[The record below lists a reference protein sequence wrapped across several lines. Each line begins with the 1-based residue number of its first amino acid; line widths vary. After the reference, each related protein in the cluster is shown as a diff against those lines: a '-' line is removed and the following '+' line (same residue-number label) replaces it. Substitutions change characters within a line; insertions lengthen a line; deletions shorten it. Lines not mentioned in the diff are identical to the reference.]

1 MHEIE
6 LKFQVSP
13 AQRGAVDAA
22 VVGRTGRT
30 GRTAAMRTRTRLQA
44 AYHDTPERTLAQAG
58 LALRM
63 RREGRRWVQ
72 TLKGATDDGMTRL
85 EHNVPRGSTAAMPP
99 IDVALHAGTPAGAAL
114 QACLANTPAPA
125 LTEVYRTD
133 VLRRTR
139 ALRTPHGRV
148 ELALDTGRINAGE
161 RHAVVL
167 ELEIELLTGSP
178 RAVLDT
184 ARAWLPRFGLWLDVR
199 SKAER
204 GDLLAR
210 GLTIAPARPAADV
223 KLAPQMTAAMARQ
236 TVLRS
241 CADQILANASQVAS
255 GEHASEHVH
264 QLRVGLRRL
273 RSALQL
279 FEPAAGDAELTEAAA
294 VLFRRL
300 GAARDLVVID
310 AEFGAELRAAMH
322 SAGVTPEPIAAVDSG
337 EPSPTEVLRAI
348 ESQMLLLGLLAATQT
363 SAIDEAG
370 AADAAEPAAPLHEQ
384 LAKRLSRWHR
394 QLIGDAKRFTEL
406 DDASRH
412 QLRKRA
418 KRLRYASE
426 FCGALFEPRALRRYL
441 KRLRAL
447 QERLGALSDVLM
459 AMQSFAQQRER
470 DPAALFALGWL
481 AARREVLIAA
491 AAPELKA
498 FAKVER
504 FWKRG

>member
-22 VVGRTGRT
+22 VVGRA
-30 GRTAAMRTRTRLQA
+30 GRTAATRTRLQA

-63 RREGRRWVQ
+63 RREDRRWVQ

-85 EHNVPRGSTAAMPP
+85 EHNVPRGSTAPPPP
-99 IDVALHAGTPAGAAL
+99 IDMALHAGTPAGAAL
-114 QACLANTPAPA
+114 QACLASGQVPT

-148 ELALDTGRINAGE
+148 ELAFDTGRITAGE
-161 RHAVVL
+161 RHIAVL
-167 ELEIELLTGSP
+167 ELEIELLAGTP

-184 ARAWLPRFGLWLDVR
+184 ARTWLPRFGLWLDVR

-210 GLTIAPARPAADV
+210 GETIAPARLAASV
-223 KLAPQMTAAMARQ
+223 RLAPEMSLAMARRA
-236 TVLRS
+236 VLRS
-241 CADQILANASQVAS
+241 CADQILANASQIAS

-279 FEPAAGDAELTEAAA
+279 FEPVAADAALAEAAA

-300 GAARDLVVID
+300 GAARDQVVID

-322 SAGVTPEPIAAVDSG
+322 NAGVTPEPVTAVASN
-337 EPSPTEVLRAI
+337 EPSPTEVVRAT
-348 ESQMLLLGLLAATQT
+348 ESQRLLLDLLAATQT
-363 SAIDEAG
+363 DAMDEAG
-370 AADAAEPAAPLHEQ
+370 AADAPEPAVALREQ
-384 LAKRLSRWHR
+384 LAKCLNRWHR
-394 QLIGDAKRFTEL
+394 QLVADVKRFTEL

-459 AMQSFAQQRER
+459 AMQSFAQQRDR

>member
-1 MHEIE
+1 MNEVE

-13 AQRGAVDAA
+13 AQRAAVDAA
-22 VVGRTGRT
+22 VVGRTG
-30 GRTAAMRTRTRLQA
+30 AARTRLQA

-72 TLKGATDDGMTRL
+72 TLKGATGDGMTRL
-85 EHNVPRGSTAAMPP
+85 EHNVPRGSTAAPPP
-99 IDVALHAGTPAGAAL
+99 IDLALHAGTPAGAAL
-114 QACLANTPAPA
+114 HACLANTPAPA
-125 LTEVYRTD
+125 LIEVYRSD
-133 VLRRTR
+133 VWRRTR
-139 ALRTPHGRV
+139 ALRTRHGRV
-148 ELALDTGRINAGE
+148 ELALDTGRIAAGE
-161 RHAVVL
+161 RHVGVL
-167 ELEIELLTGSP
+167 ELEIELLAGTP
-178 RAVLDT
+178 RAVLET

-210 GLTIAPARPAADV
+210 GETVAPARLAADV
-223 KLAPQMTAAMARQ
+223 KLAPEMSVAIARRA
-236 TVLRS
+236 VLRG
-241 CADQILANASQVAS
+241 CAEQILANASQVAA

-279 FEPAAGDAELTEAAA
+279 FEPEPADAALAEGAA
-294 VLFRRL
+294 VLFRKL
-300 GAARDLVVID
+300 GAARDQVVID
-310 AEFGAELRAAMH
+310 AEFGTELRAAMR
-322 SAGVTPEPIAAVDSG
+322 SAGVALEPVAAVPSD
-337 EPSPTEVLRAI
+337 EPSPTEVVRAT
-348 ESQMLLLGLLAATQT
+348 ESQLLLLDLLAATQT

-370 AADAAEPAAPLHEQ
+370 AADAAEPTVALREQ
-384 LAKRLSRWHR
+384 LAKRLNRWHR
-394 QLIGDAKRFTEL
+394 QLVADVKRFTEL

-426 FCGALFEPRALRRYL
+426 FCAALFAPRALRRYL

-459 AMQSFAQQRER
+459 AMQSFVQQRER

-481 AARREVLIAA
+481 AARREVLIEA

-504 FWKRG
+504 FWRKG